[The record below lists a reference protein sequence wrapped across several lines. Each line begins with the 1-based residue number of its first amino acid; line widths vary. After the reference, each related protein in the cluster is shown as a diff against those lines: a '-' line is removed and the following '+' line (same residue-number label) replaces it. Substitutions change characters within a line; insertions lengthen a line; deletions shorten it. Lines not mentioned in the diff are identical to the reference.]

1 MPVMDKSLP
10 EQTEQKMTPA
20 PTRKRKKTPE
30 EAPLDK
36 DIPQEKDL
44 KAELPPV
51 GNPENTITI
60 GGEQREIKPTKLKYQ
75 RNRTAAAYRILDE
88 YPLTDILA
96 VSEGVL
102 DPERDGDA
110 IVFDFLIA
118 VFDDAS
124 FVTRH
129 YDEMTSED
137 VNRAVQIFKRL
148 NRIDEKEEAAK
159 NRAAKETSR

>member
-1 MPVMDKSLP
+1 MNKSMPDQAEEKV
-10 EQTEQKMTPA
+10 TPT
-20 PTRKRKKTPE
+20 PSRKQKKTPE

-36 DIPQEKDL
+36 DIPKEKSL

-51 GNPENTITI
+51 VNPENVITI

-118 VFDDAS
+118 VFDDAA
-124 FVTRH
+124 FVTNH

-137 VNRAVQIFKRL
+137 VDRAVKIFKRL

-159 NRAAKETSR
+159 NRAAKETNR